1 MYKKIVL
8 FSLALI
14 LFFTACTAKP
24 GVQLEQK
31 SDKPHENN
39 PVVADEDLK
48 ALATDNATFAFDL
61 YRQLKTG
68 QSGNFFYSPYSIS
81 QALAMT
87 YAGAA
92 GGTAQQMAA
101 ALKFSLPGTQ
111 LHPAFNK
118 LALELASRSEIE
130 DVPADQQF
138 CLNVANSI
146 WGQQGQGFLPDFL
159 DTLAVNYGAGLQM
172 VDFTSDPEGIRKS
185 INDWVAQQTADK
197 IKDLI
202 PQGAIDALTRM
213 VLANAIY
220 FNTSWL
226 NQFEKSLTRDGE
238 FILQGQ
244 DVISVPM
251 MHQTESLGTM
261 SGDGYRVVVLPYV
274 GYQLSMMVIVP
285 DYDQFADVESQL
297 SPEFLDAIL
306 ANLQYGQVKLGMP
319 KFKIET
325 SFELNSALAALGMT
339 DAFDPDR
346 ADFSAMD
353 GKRDLYISDV
363 IHKAYV
369 SVDETGTEAAAATA
383 VIMRTTAMPAEPV
396 PFDVDR
402 PFIFVIRDEPTGTVL
417 FVGRVMKPT
426 E

>member
-1 MYKKIVL
+1 MFKKIVL

-24 GVQLEQK
+24 GAQLEQK
-31 SDKPHENN
+31 SNKPHDPN

-48 ALATDNATFAFDL
+48 TLAADNTTFAFDL
-61 YRQLKTG
+61 YRQLKSDET
-68 QSGNFFYSPYSIS
+68 GNFFYSPYSIS

-92 GGTAQQMAA
+92 GSTAQQMAA
-101 ALKFSLPGTQ
+101 ALHFGLQGAQ

-118 LALELASRSEIE
+118 LALELASRSEIK

-138 CLNVANSI
+138 RLNVANSI

-159 DTLAVNYGAGLQM
+159 DTLAVNYGAGLQT
-172 VDFTSDPEGIRKS
+172 VDFTADPEGIRKN

-202 PQGAIDALTRM
+202 PQGAIDTLTRM

-220 FNTSWL
+220 FNASWQD
-226 NQFEKSLTRDGE
+226 QFEKSQTRDGE

-244 DVISVPM
+244 NVISVPM
-251 MHQTESLGTM
+251 MHQTESFGTM
-261 SGDGYRVVVLPYV
+261 SGDGYRAVVLPYV
-274 GYQLSMMVIVP
+274 GNQLSMMVIVP
-285 DYDQFADVESQL
+285 DYDQFADVESRL
-297 SPEFLDAIL
+297 SPGFLDAIL
-306 ANLQYGQVKLGMP
+306 ANLQFGKVKLGMP

-325 SFELNSALAALGMT
+325 SFELEGALTALGMP
-339 DAFDPDR
+339 DAFDPER

-353 GKRDLYISDV
+353 GKKDLYIGAV
-363 IHKAYV
+363 VHKAYV
-369 SVDETGTEAAAATA
+369 SMDENGTEAAAATA
-383 VIMRTTAMPAEPV
+383 VIMEAMAMPVEPLL
-396 PFDVDR
+396 FDVDR
-402 PFIFVIRDEPTGTVL
+402 PFIFVIRDNPTGTIL
-417 FVGRVMKPT
+417 FVGRVTNPL

>member
-1 MYKKIVL
+1 MFKKFVL

-24 GVQLEQK
+24 GAQLEQK
-31 SDKPHENN
+31 SNKPHDPK

-48 ALATDNATFAFDL
+48 TLAADNTTFAFDL
-61 YRQLKTG
+61 YRQLKSDET
-68 QSGNFFYSPYSIS
+68 GNFFYSPYSIS

-92 GGTAQQMAA
+92 GSTAQQMAA
-101 ALKFSLPGTQ
+101 ALHFGLPGAQ

-118 LALELASRSEIE
+118 LALELASRSEIK

-138 CLNVANSI
+138 RLNVANSI

-159 DTLAVNYGAGLQM
+159 DTLAVNYGAGLQT
-172 VDFTSDPEGIRKS
+172 VDFTADPEGIRKS

-202 PQGAIDALTRM
+202 PQGAIDTLTRM

-220 FNTSWL
+220 FNASWQD
-226 NQFEKSLTRDGE
+226 QFEKSQTRDGE

-244 DVISVPM
+244 NVISVPM
-251 MHQTESLGTM
+251 MHQTESFGTM
-261 SGDGYRVVVLPYV
+261 FGDGYRAVVLPYV
-274 GYQLSMMVIVP
+274 GNQLSMMVIVP
-285 DYDQFADVESQL
+285 DYDQFADVESRL
-297 SPEFLDAIL
+297 SPGFLDAIL
-306 ANLQYGQVKLGMP
+306 ANLQIGKVKLGMP

-325 SFELNSALAALGMT
+325 SFELEGALTALGMP
-339 DAFDPDR
+339 DAFDPKR

-353 GKRDLYISDV
+353 GKKDLYIGAV
-363 IHKAYV
+363 VHKAYV
-369 SVDETGTEAAAATA
+369 SVDENGTEAAAATA
-383 VIMRTTAMPAEPV
+383 VIMEAMAMPVEPMV
-396 PFDVDR
+396 FDVDR
-402 PFIFVIRDEPTGTVL
+402 PFIFVIRDNPTGTIL
-417 FVGRVMKPT
+417 FVGRVTNPL

>member
-1 MYKKIVL
+1 MFKKFVL

-14 LFFTACTAKP
+14 LFFTACTVKP

-31 SDKPHENN
+31 SNKPHDPN

-48 ALATDNATFAFDL
+48 TLAADNTTFAFDL
-61 YRQLKTG
+61 YRQLKSDET
-68 QSGNFFYSPYSIS
+68 GNFFYSPYSIS

-92 GGTAQQMAA
+92 GSTAQQMAA
-101 ALKFSLPGTQ
+101 ALHFGLPGAQ

-118 LALELASRSEIE
+118 LALELASRSEIK

-138 CLNVANSI
+138 RLNVANSI
-146 WGQQGQGFLPDFL
+146 WGQQEQGFLPDFL
-159 DTLAVNYGAGLQM
+159 DTLAVNYGAGLQT
-172 VDFTSDPEGIRKS
+172 VDFTADPEGIRKN

-202 PQGAIDALTRM
+202 PQGAIDTLTRM

-220 FNTSWL
+220 FNASWQD
-226 NQFEKSLTRDGE
+226 QFEKSQTRDGE

-244 DVISVPM
+244 NVISVPM
-251 MHQTESLGTM
+251 MHQTESFGTM
-261 SGDGYRVVVLPYV
+261 FGDGYRAVVLPYV
-274 GYQLSMMVIVP
+274 GNQLSMMVIVP
-285 DYDQFADVESQL
+285 DYDQFADVESRL
-297 SPEFLDAIL
+297 SPGFLDTIL
-306 ANLQYGQVKLGMP
+306 ANLQFGKVKLGMP

-325 SFELNSALAALGMT
+325 SFELEEALTALGMP
-339 DAFDPDR
+339 DAFDPEQ

-353 GKRDLYISDV
+353 GKKDLYIGAV
-363 IHKAYV
+363 VHKAYV
-369 SVDETGTEAAAATA
+369 SVDENGTEAAAATA
-383 VIMRTTAMPAEPV
+383 VIMEAKAMPVEPML
-396 PFDVDR
+396 FDVDR
-402 PFIFVIRDEPTGTVL
+402 PFIFLICDNPTGTIL
-417 FVGRVMKPT
+417 FVGRVTNPL